1 MYMIIY
7 IVYKDYLEL
16 EYIVNCNFIYL
27 ICYFEKRGF
36 LLKKNK
42 LNFY

>member
-1 MYMIIY
+1 MLMIIY

-27 ICYFEKRGF
+27 ICYFKNEVF
-36 LLKKNK
+36 YKKK
-42 LNFY
+42 YK